1 MNPEYFAG
9 KQISVAMTVEK
20 LAREIQSD
28 EHYKYLRQKVAG
40 KVQTI
45 YVGEIA
51 KENHNMFVSERGLVM
66 YKGSRFFQPKV
77 LRAGLLKALHMGQPR
92 VLSMVLWAKESV

>member
-40 KVQTI
+40 KVPTI

-51 KENHNMFVSERGLVM
+51 K
-66 YKGSRFFQPKV
+66 
-77 LRAGLLKALHMGQPR
+77 
-92 VLSMVLWAKESV
+92 

>member
-28 EHYKYLRQKVAG
+28 EH
-40 KVQTI
+40 
-45 YVGEIA
+45 
-51 KENHNMFVSERGLVM
+51 
-66 YKGSRFFQPKV
+66 
-77 LRAGLLKALHMGQPR
+77 
-92 VLSMVLWAKESV
+92 